1 MKLDEFA
8 LDALTEIFNMGVGQ
22 AAHAMSQ
29 IAGEAVVLT
38 VPRVSVLSRD
48 ELTTHM
54 GGGGMTSVSA
64 VRQRYT
70 GSINA
75 EAVLMFPAER
85 SFQLVQ
91 MMVGGELPLEQL
103 AEMEQEALGE
113 VGNILLNSVM
123 ASVANAL
130 QIELDGA
137 LPSVELS
144 QVSKVLLLGAESDGK
159 VLLIDIQFEVAAR
172 EVQGLLAFLLDVASQ
187 GLLEQLLQHFLQRAH
202 SSHLP

>member
-1 MKLDEFA
+1 MKLDALA

-22 AAHAMSQ
+22 AAHALSQ
-29 IAGEAVVLT
+29 IAGDAVLLT
-38 VPRVSVLSRD
+38 VPRVSVLSRG
-48 ELTTHM
+48 EVTEQM
-54 GGGGMTSVSA
+54 GGAGMASVSA
-64 VRQRYT
+64 VRQRFS
-70 GSINA
+70 GAINA
-75 EAVLMFPAER
+75 EAVLMFPADRGLE
-85 SFQLVQ
+85 LVQ

-103 AEMEQEALGE
+103 AEMEQEALSE

-123 ASVANAL
+123 ASVADAL

-144 QVSKVLLLGAESDGK
+144 QVKTVLHPENDTGGQ

-187 GLLEQLLQHFLQRAH
+187 GLLEQLLSRFLQRAE
-202 SSHLP
+202 S

>member
-1 MKLDEFA
+1 MKLDALA

-22 AAHAMSQ
+22 AAHALSQ
-29 IAGEAVVLT
+29 IAGDAVLLT
-38 VPRVSVLSRD
+38 VPRVSVLSRG
-48 ELTTHM
+48 EVTEQM
-54 GGGGMTSVSA
+54 GGAGMASVSA
-64 VRQRYT
+64 VRQRFS
-70 GSINA
+70 GAINA

-85 SFQLVQ
+85 GLELVQ

-103 AEMEQEALGE
+103 AEMEQEALSE

-123 ASVANAL
+123 ASVADAL

-144 QVSKVLLLGAESDGK
+144 QVQTVLHPENDTGGQ

-187 GLLEQLLQHFLQRAH
+187 GLLEQLLSRFLQRAE
-202 SSHLP
+202 S